1 MLDIFRFW
9 NFLKSQV
16 GCVVFLKRARD
27 MFAEVEGVPW
37 KAYAEAS
44 LLLEVSAIRWV

>member
-37 KAYAEAS
+37 KAYAETS
-44 LLLEVSAIRWV
+44 LLLEVSAIGRV